1 MSWFGEKTP
10 DAAKAFSELRNSVY
24 KEGAL
29 DKRTKELISV
39 AASTLMRCETCTEIH
54 AQRAKKLGATDEM
67 IAEAVVCAMFVAA
80 GSQLS
85 WSDVYERILDKGRDE
100 KTKTEKSEG
109 CR

>member
-1 MSWFGEKTP
+1 MTWFSEKTP
-10 DAAKAFSELRNSVY
+10 EAARAFSELRNSVY

-29 DKRTKELISV
+29 DQRTKELISV
-39 AASTLMRCETCTEIH
+39 AASTLMRCERCTQIH
-54 AQRAKKLGATDEM
+54 AERAKKQGATDEM

-85 WSDVYERILDKGRDE
+85 WCEVYEKMLGKGCDDK
-100 KTKTEKSEG
+100 KTEESAG

>member
-1 MSWFGEKTP
+1 MTWFSEKTP
-10 DAAKAFSELRNSVY
+10 DTARAFSELRNSVY

-29 DKRTKELISV
+29 DQRTKELISV
-39 AASTLMRCETCTEIH
+39 AASTLMRCERCTQIH
-54 AQRAKKLGATDEM
+54 APRAKDHGATDEM

-85 WSDVYERILDKGRDE
+85 WNEVYENMLGKGCDDKNA
-100 KTKTEKSEG
+100 EKSAG

>member
-1 MSWFGEKTP
+1 MTWFSEKTP
-10 DAAKAFSELRNSVY
+10 DTARAFSELRNSVY

-29 DKRTKELISV
+29 NQRTKELISV
-39 AASTLMRCETCTEIH
+39 AASTLMRCERCTQIH
-54 AQRAKKLGATDEM
+54 ARRAKEQGATDEM

-85 WSDVYERILDKGRDE
+85 WSEVYEEMLGKGCDDKNA
-100 KTKTEKSEG
+100 KKSAG